1 MNVISR
7 EGRAEIEVRRSRFL
21 GCSFRTTDPE
31 SAAGLLRRIR
41 LESREA
47 SHHAWAWRIG
57 PAAEL
62 ARASDDGEPSGTAG
76 PPLLNVLARREVT
89 HVLLVV
95 SRWFGG
101 TKLGAGG
108 LARAYGEAAKG
119 AIEDSRIRPLRW
131 MVAYR
136 VEVPHPALPS
146 FERYL
151 AGQGFEVL
159 GREFAEAAGLT
170 IRLPADREEAFRSF
184 YLSLVSGR
192 GLCREVGREL
202 A

>member
-1 MNVISR
+1 MNVIDR
-7 EGRAEIEVRRSRFL
+7 EGRAEIEIRRSRFL
-21 GCSFRTTDPE
+21 GRSFRATDSV
-31 SAAGLLRRIR
+31 SAADCLRRIR

-47 SHHAWAWRIG
+47 SHHVWAWRIG

-76 PPLLNVLARREVT
+76 PPLLNILIRREVT
-89 HVLLVV
+89 NVLLVV

-101 TKLGAGG
+101 IKLGAGG
-108 LARAYGEAAKG
+108 LVRAYGEAAKA

-131 MVAYR
+131 MVAFQ
-136 VEVPHPALPS
+136 VEIPHPALAT

-159 GREFAEAAGLT
+159 GREFGEAARLT
-170 IRLPADREEAFRSF
+170 VRLPADREEAFRSV

-192 GLCREVGREL
+192 GLCREVAREY